1 MIATVKSAALA
12 ALPVV
17 VALATLSSLSSVA
30 CIGSPTAATTS
41 APFSETDVT
50 VGTGTAAAS
59 GNTLVVTYSGY
70 LFDSS
75 QPSSQGAQFDT
86 SGSFQFVLGKAQVI
100 DGWDQGLVGM
110 KVGGR
115 RRLVIPPS
123 LAYGDTRHGPIPPN
137 ATLLFDITLV
147 SVQ

>member
-1 MIATVKSAALA
+1 MIATVKIAALA

-17 VALATLSSLSSVA
+17 VALATLSSLSSAA
-30 CIGSPTAATTS
+30 CVGSPTAATTS
-41 APFSETDVT
+41 APFSQTDIT

-59 GNTLVVTYSGY
+59 GNTLTVTYTGY
-70 LFDSS
+70 WFDSS

-86 SGSFQFVLGKAQVI
+86 SSNYSFALGKGIVI
-100 DGWDQGLVGM
+100 AGWDQGLVGM

>member
-1 MIATVKSAALA
+1 MIATVKLA
-12 ALPVV
+12 AIAARTIVI
-17 VALATLSSLSSVA
+17 ALWTLSSLSSAA
-30 CIGSPTAATTS
+30 CVGSPTAATTS
-41 APFSETDVT
+41 APFSQTDVT
-50 VGTGTAAAS
+50 IGTGTAAAA
-59 GNTLVVTYSGY
+59 GNTLVVTYTGW

-86 SGSFQFVLGKAQVI
+86 SSNFSFVLGKGQVI

>member
-1 MIATVKSAALA
+1 MLHPKGSWSGTKATDGGSYCAPPWSDTIARGEKVLLYVGRLHPKKGLA
-12 ALPVV
+12 NLLHAWRELGVE
-17 VALATLSSLSSVA
+17 
-30 CIGSPTAATTS
+30 
-41 APFSETDVT
+41 FSDWH
-50 VGTGTAAAS
+50 
-59 GNTLVVTYSGY
+59 LVI
-70 LFDSS
+70 
-75 QPSSQGAQFDT
+75 A
-86 SGSFQFVLGKAQVI
+86 
-100 DGWDQGLVGM
+100 GWDQGLVGM

>member
-1 MIATVKSAALA
+1 MIATVKVAALA
-12 ALPVV
+12 ALSVV
-17 VALATLSSLSSVA
+17 VVLATLSSTA
-30 CIGSPTAATTS
+30 CVGSPTATTTS
-41 APFSETDVT
+41 APFSQTDVT

-59 GNTLVVTYSGY
+59 GNTLVVTYTGY

-75 QPSSQGAQFDT
+75 QPSGQGAQFDT
-86 SGSFQFVLGKAQVI
+86 SSDYSFALGKGVVI
-100 DGWDQGLVGM
+100 AGWDQGLIGM

-115 RRLVIPPS
+115 RRLVVPPS

-137 ATLLFDITLV
+137 ATLLFDITLI